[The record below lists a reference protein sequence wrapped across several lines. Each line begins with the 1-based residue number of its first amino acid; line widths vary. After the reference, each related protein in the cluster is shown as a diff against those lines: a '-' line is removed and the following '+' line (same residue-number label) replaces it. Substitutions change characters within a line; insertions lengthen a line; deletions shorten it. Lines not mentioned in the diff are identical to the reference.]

1 MKTAIEIVNAVDKF
15 SNGSL
20 RERDSLEFLIRIAIE
35 NEMMNLIDDLAFH
48 SKFLWRLLSFF
59 QSGRK
64 LERVDEEV
72 YKARVFELINE
83 SVEKI
88 RNLILEIVDK
98 APQKEREIFAS
109 KFLKMDAQSFGNFV
123 NLVHDFYWLK
133 NWTLD
138 NAV

>member
-1 MKTAIEIVNAVDKF
+1 MKTSIEIVDAVDKF

-20 RERDSLEFLIRIAIE
+20 REKDSLEFLLRTAIE
-35 NEMMNLIDDLAFH
+35 NEMMSLIDDIAFH

-64 LERVDEEV
+64 FEEIDEEV
-72 YKARVFELINE
+72 YKSRIFELINE

-88 RNLILEIVDK
+88 RNLIFEIVSK
-98 APQKEREIFAS
+98 APQQERETFTS
-109 KFLKMDAQSFGNFV
+109 KFLEMNAESFGNFV

-133 NWTLD
+133 NWKID
-138 NAV
+138 NEV

>member
-1 MKTAIEIVNAVDKF
+1 MKTSIEIVDAIDKF

-20 RERDSLEFLIRIAIE
+20 REKDSLEFLLRTAIE
-35 NEMMNLIDDLAFH
+35 NETMSLIDDVAFH

-64 LERVDEEV
+64 FEEVDEEV
-72 YKARVFELINE
+72 YKSRIFELINE

-88 RNLILEIVDK
+88 RNLILKIVSK
-98 APQKEREIFAS
+98 APQQERETFVS
-109 KFLKMDAQSFGNFV
+109 KFLEVNAQSFGNFV

-133 NWTLD
+133 NWKID
-138 NAV
+138 NEV